1 MEIYRLNKIK
11 QKKKELIFDKALFL
25 WRDIIV
31 EKKEITMRV
40 GEINMF
46 SKHTY
51 PQPVNNLR
59 KKQNILCK
67 TVDNSP

>member
-1 MEIYRLNKIK
+1 MEIYRPNKIK
-11 QKKKELIFDKALFL
+11 QKKEFIFDKALFL

-46 SKHTY
+46 FRHTY
-51 PQPVNNLR
+51 PHPVDNLR
-59 KKQNILCK
+59 
-67 TVDNSP
+67 

>member
-11 QKKKELIFDKALFL
+11 QKKSLYLTRLFL

-51 PQPVNNLR
+51 PQPV
-59 KKQNILCK
+59 
-67 TVDNSP
+67 DNYE

>member
-11 QKKKELIFDKALFL
+11 QKKELIFDKALFL

-31 EKKEITMRV
+31 EKKEITMQV

-46 SKHTY
+46 FKQTY
-51 PQPVNNLR
+51 PQPV
-59 KKQNILCK
+59 
-67 TVDNSP
+67 DNYE

>member
-1 MEIYRLNKIK
+1 
-11 QKKKELIFDKALFL
+11 
-25 WRDIIV
+25 
-31 EKKEITMRV
+31 MRV

-51 PQPVNNLR
+51 PHPVDNLR

-67 TVDNSP
+67 TVDNLI